1 MSAQM
6 KPIKFVDAKSFFGMV
21 VMVFLLVTTAVWLS
35 VGGIFTRKGREC
47 FRKIFG
53 DK

>member
-6 KPIKFVDAKSFFGMV
+6 KPIKFVDAKSFFGMI
-21 VMVFLLVTTAVWLS
+21 VMIFLLVVTAVWLS
-35 VGGIFTRKGREC
+35 LGGIFTRKGREC
-47 FRKIFG
+47 FRKIFR